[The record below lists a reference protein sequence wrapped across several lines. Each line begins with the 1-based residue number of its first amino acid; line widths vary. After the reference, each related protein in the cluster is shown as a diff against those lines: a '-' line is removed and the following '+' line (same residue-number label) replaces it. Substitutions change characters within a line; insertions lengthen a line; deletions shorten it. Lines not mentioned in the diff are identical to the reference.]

1 MDRDRFRQVDALF
14 DAALDVEPND
24 RAAFLQEACAGD
36 AALVASVQRL
46 LAAHD
51 RSAAFMQASVVKLAP
66 ELLED
71 VPAPGVPD
79 RVGPFRIGRE
89 LGHGGMGV
97 VYLAERDD
105 GQVEQRVALK
115 LARHGGG
122 GEILVRRFLEERR
135 ILALLEHPGIARLID
150 AGVTGDGLPYFAMEL
165 VEGIPIDA
173 YCDGRRLGIDARLAL
188 LSATCDAVQY
198 AHEHF
203 VIHRDLKPTNVLV
216 REDGQIKLL
225 DFGIAKLLDP
235 LRQDERAD
243 TRTGMLAL
251 TPEYA
256 APEQVRGE
264 PVSAATD
271 TYALGVLLYVLLT
284 GRRPYE
290 VRGRSPAEL
299 EHIICEIDPPRPSAT
314 LGAAGDSEDARERA
328 AARGTTSDKLR
339 RRLRGDL
346 DLIVMKALRKDPS
359 RRYSS
364 AAAMREDL
372 ERWRRGHP
380 VLARPDTTGYRVR
393 KFVARHRLGVA
404 MSTAAILVAAGAG
417 LREVSL
423 RARAEAEASKAKAVE
438 NYLISVFD
446 VADPFAPPSLRSG
459 NVTAR
464 ALLDRGA
471 ARVDSALAGHAENQA
486 ELRTVFGRVYSNL
499 GLFDEAAAQQRRSLA
514 ERKALY
520 GPRHLM
526 VAEAMDALGQT
537 LSQQDKLDEAE
548 PLLREALAQRSAFLG
563 NQDTVTAASID
574 HLASLLQSR
583 NNFATADSLFRQSLA
598 IRRAVVGPRTL
609 AVAASLNN
617 LGQSLFWKGA
627 YQDAEPLYREALSI
641 QEEILGPD
649 HPSTAQT
656 VQNLAQDEQLLRKI
670 DEAEG
675 LYRRALAA
683 KRKSLD
689 NAHPSV
695 TITLNNLGIML
706 VREKGDWQTAESLIR
721 EALALDRQ
729 MFGENHAN
737 VAASLDNLGTVLR
750 EKGDF
755 AGAEQVYREALSV
768 NEVVLGAKT
777 TGVALGM
784 NNVANVLRLEGKF
797 AEAVPLLRDAHAM
810 YTSLL
815 GDKHLYTL
823 TVQQNLAQALRE
835 SGNLRE
841 ADRTF
846 REIAGLVDR
855 DKPAHELI
863 FIKSQLGLGQALT
876 DEGRAVDGLPLL
888 EKGVEMAVA
897 KFGPDHTT
905 TADARVGLGTCLLA
919 LRQYDKAEPVL
930 RAAYATLEKKRR
942 TQALLFA
949 RAARALAQDY
959 SALGRPDDARRY
971 GVGNRE

>member
-1 MDRDRFRQVDALF
+1 MTPSEQQPTPAPGSDKPAATDRDRFRRIDAIF

-24 RAAFLQEACAGD
+24 RATFVQEACAGD
-36 AALVASVQRL
+36 AALIANVQRL
-46 LAAHD
+46 LTAHD
-51 RSAAFMQASVVKLAP
+51 RSAAFLDAPVVKLAP

-71 VPAPGVPD
+71 VQAATSAPD

-97 VYLAERDD
+97 VYVAERDD
-105 GQVEQRVALK
+105 GQVQQRVALK

-165 VEGIPIDA
+165 VEGVPIDA
-173 YCDGRRLGIDARLAL
+173 HCDARRLGIDERLSL
-188 LSATCDAVQY
+188 FSAMCDAVQY
-198 AHEHF
+198 AHQHF
-203 VIHRDLKPTNVLV
+203 VIHRDLKPSNVLV
-216 REDGQIKLL
+216 REDGQLKLL

-235 LRQDERAD
+235 LRQDEHAD

-264 PVSAATD
+264 PASAATD
-271 TYALGVLLYVLLT
+271 TYALGVLLYLLLT

-299 EHIICEIDPPRPSAT
+299 ERIICEVDPPRPSAT
-314 LGAAGDSEDARERA
+314 LGAAGDAAEARERA
-328 AARGTTSDKLR
+328 AARGTTPDKLT

-346 DLIVMKALRKDPS
+346 DLIVTKALRKDPS

-364 AAAMREDL
+364 AAALRDDL
-372 ERWRRGHP
+372 ERWRRNHP

-393 KFVARHRLGVA
+393 KFVSRHRLGVA
-404 MSTAAILVAAGAG
+404 MSSATVLLIAGAG
-417 LREVSL
+417 VREVSL
-423 RARAEAEASKAKAVE
+423 RARAEAEASKSKAVE

-446 VADPFAPPSLRSG
+446 VADPFAPPALQSG

-520 GPRHLM
+520 GPRHLL

-537 LSQQDKLDEAE
+537 LVQQDKLDEAE

-563 NQDTVTAASID
+563 SRDTVTSASID
-574 HLASLLQSR
+574 HLALLLQSR
-583 NNFATADSLFRQSLA
+583 SNFATADSLFRQALA

-609 AVAASLNN
+609 AVATSLNN

-627 YQDAEPLYREALSI
+627 YQEAEPLYREALSI
-641 QEEILGPD
+641 QEERLGPD

-656 VQNLAQDEQLLRKI
+656 VQNLAQTEQLLRKI
-670 DEAEG
+670 DEAEA

-683 KRKSLD
+683 KRKSLG

-797 AEAVPLLRDAHAM
+797 AEAVPLLRDANAL

-815 GDKHLYTL
+815 GEKHLYTL
-823 TVQQNLAQALRE
+823 TVKQNFAQALRE
-835 SGNLRE
+835 NGNLR
-841 ADRTF
+841 
-846 REIAGLVDR
+846 G
-855 DKPAHELI
+855 
-863 FIKSQLGLGQALT
+863 
-876 DEGRAVDGLPLL
+876 GRAPVSRGRRS
-888 EKGVEMAVA
+888 G
-897 KFGPDHTT
+897 GP
-905 TADARVGLGTCLLA
+905 
-919 LRQYDKAEPVL
+919 
-930 RAAYATLEKKRR
+930 
-942 TQALLFA
+942 
-949 RAARALAQDY
+949 
-959 SALGRPDDARRY
+959 
-971 GVGNRE
+971 